1 MGIGRFQQS
10 ISVDGFSAG
19 PDQSEENPLGVGGEA
34 LHDWMM
40 GLEIWRQTHGEEG
53 GEVNESTPIAEQLQ
67 TGYGAMVM
75 GRNMFGPIRGDWGD
89 ESWTGWWGEEPPYHV
104 PVYVLTHH
112 PRESIEMK
120 GDTTFHFVTDGVES
134 AFARAREA
142 AGDQD
147 VLVAGGASAI
157 RQALSAGL
165 VDEFTRSV
173 NPMVLGAGER
183 PLDGIGDLKLE
194 QLRAVEAPGA
204 THLTYRVVR

>member
-1 MGIGRFQQS
+1 
-10 ISVDGFSAG
+10 
-19 PDQSEENPLGVGGEA
+19 
-34 LHDWMM
+34 
-40 GLEIWRQTHGEEG
+40 
-53 GEVNESTPIAEQLQ
+53 
-67 TGYGAMVM
+67 
-75 GRNMFGPIRGDWGD
+75 
-89 ESWTGWWGEEPPYHV
+89 
-104 PVYVLTHH
+104 
-112 PRESIEMK
+112 
-120 GDTTFHFVTDGVES
+120 VTDGVES

-165 VDEFTRSV
+165 VDEFTLSV

>member
-165 VDEFTRSV
+165 VDEFTLSV